1 MEDKD
6 KRVTP
11 AQLAAFG
18 VGLSVTIASS
28 LLTSLVSPI
37 TFPFNFLIS
46 LALGGTAGY
55 GTLKVLDPRTRQDL
69 FEAQTD
75 AEFRLMLQEIADIAV
90 RTGDAS
96 QSLHHISPEVS
107 GRLGGIAKMTEMI
120 LARYQMRNRDFAGV
134 SATLLILQKFEEVL
148 AHYLKVK
155 RGELFLDEGQIE
167 KEIAETETTVIP
179 MFEIA
184 LERLGKKLD
193 AGEDL
198 DKGIS
203 KGTLESMLRSLNLI
217 ESLSEQIV
225 SSETGDSDD

>member
-11 AQLAAFG
+11 AQLGAFG

-55 GTLKVLDPRTRQDL
+55 GALKVLDPRTRQDL
-69 FEAQTD
+69 FEAQTN

-96 QSLHHISPEVS
+96 HSLSLISPEVS
-107 GRLGGIAKMTEMI
+107 GHLGGIARMTEMI
-120 LARYQMRNRDFAGV
+120 LARYQERRRDFAGA

-179 MFEIA
+179 MFEMA

-203 KGTLESMLRSLNLI
+203 KGTLESILRSLNLI